1 MRRRTPFSGP
11 LLFRGCESGER
22 QEIGRLVAID
32 WAGIEE
38 SSSSRAGS
46 ITVACREGRFD
57 VSVTRPDGRELTR
70 SIDLQ
75 QLPPRARP
83 RIIAIAVVELFA
95 ASAVETPPSPSP
107 AAVPAPDADFDL
119 KRPTT
124 TPCCRL
130 HVEVAGSG
138 RTFLRGLPRLLG
150 GGLRG
155 STQHGLFGFDALVEV
170 GAPSTT
176 QGSVQVLSLTSG
188 VTAGWSFALDTAML
202 RAGCGLRAGV
212 AKLSGEP
219 NDPVHWV
226 GQSPWRGWG
235 GPELQASVALHP
247 SSSSVVEF
255 TLESGYSLFSIYGL
269 VADQREVDIRGVW
282 IGAQLGVGIG
292 L

>member
-1 MRRRTPFSGP
+1 MRRESPARRLLWLLFSVTGLSARACAEGTTPFSGP

-119 KRPTT
+119 QEADDDSMLSVARRGCRQRPDISARSSPSFGRRSSWQRAT
-124 TPCCRL
+124 RL
-130 HVEVAGSG
+130 V
-138 RTFLRGLPRLLG
+138 RIR
-150 GGLRG
+150 
-155 STQHGLFGFDALVEV
+155 
-170 GAPSTT
+170 
-176 QGSVQVLSLTSG
+176 
-188 VTAGWSFALDTAML
+188 
-202 RAGCGLRAGV
+202 RAG
-212 AKLSGEP
+212 
-219 NDPVHWV
+219 
-226 GQSPWRGWG
+226 
-235 GPELQASVALHP
+235 
-247 SSSSVVEF
+247 
-255 TLESGYSLFSIYGL
+255 
-269 VADQREVDIRGVW
+269 
-282 IGAQLGVGIG
+282 
-292 L
+292 